1 MVKPDDAF
9 ARRDRSNVHTGLNYD
24 RWYCSAYIG
33 SVSLQIGKRYRELK
47 FAPFVKLLKAKEKFL
62 DGSAFCLWIV
72 TLAALIAAGLA
83 VGSTAATS
91 VLERQ
96 KEVGLMKALGASNSL
111 VGAFFLGE
119 QLLLAL
125 FGGGLGYAIGV
136 LLARW
141 LSITVFGVIVSSAND
156 HASRDARAC
165 NYCRNSVAVFFRCV
179 AHRDLILRQ
188 F

>member
-1 MVKPDDAF
+1 
-9 ARRDRSNVHTGLNYD
+9 
-24 RWYCSAYIG
+24 
-33 SVSLQIGKRYRELK
+33 
-47 FAPFVKLLKAKEKFL
+47 
-62 DGSAFCLWIV
+62 
-72 TLAALIAAGLA
+72 
-83 VGSTAATS
+83 

-141 LSITVFGVIVSSAND
+141 LSITVFGVSSPARIIMLPVTLGLAVLVAVLGSIFPLRR
-156 HASRDARAC
+156 ASRFDPAP
-165 NYCRNSVAVFFRCV
+165 
-179 AHRDLILRQ
+179 ILRGE
-188 F
+188 